1 MRVTQKI
8 LFDNFMRDINKNR
21 SELAKNQSDLSSGR
35 MVRVPSQDP
44 IAFQRSRIIEDNLR
58 KEEQYQNNI
67 SNGLRQGRLAQ
78 ESLDETID
86 RLIDIKQIVVQ
97 GANDSANEKVR
108 TNMADEVKGIRDS
121 IVHTLNIS
129 SGDRYLF
136 SGTNSAEA
144 PFEIDEGNIG
154 VVDNHSN
161 GEAPQVAVADG
172 VKLDI
177 SITGTELRDSDS
189 GDMFEVLGEIEQA
202 LRDNSGED
210 LNNLLPAID
219 DVIENATTVTSRLGN
234 NINRMEFMFEQYES
248 KKISQESD
256 VSELVD
262 TNFAQSFSDL
272 QRIQVAFESAMAVHT
287 TMFGNSLLDYL

>member
-44 IAFQRSRIIEDNLR
+44 VAFQRSRIIEDNLR
-58 KEEQYQNNI
+58 KEGQYQNNI

-97 GANDSANEKVR
+97 GANDSANDKVR

-136 SGTNSAEA
+136 SGTNSEEA
-144 PFEIDEGNIG
+144 PFEIDENNIG

-161 GEAPQVAVADG
+161 ADAPQIAVADG

-189 GDMFEVLGEIEQA
+189 GDMFEVLGDIEQA

-248 KKISQESD
+248 KKISQKSD

>member
-21 SELAKNQSDLSSGR
+21 GELAKNQSDLSSGR

-44 IAFQRSRIIEDNLR
+44 ISFQRSRIIEDNIR
-58 KEEQYQNNI
+58 KEGQYQSNI
-67 SNGLRQGRLAQ
+67 NNGLRQGRLAQ
-78 ESLDETID
+78 EALDETID
-86 RLIDIKQIVVQ
+86 RLIDIKQITVQ

-108 TNMADEVKGIRDS
+108 INMADEVKGIRDS
-121 IVHTLNIS
+121 IVHTLNLS

-144 PFEIDEGNIG
+144 PFEIDENNIG
-154 VVDNHSN
+154 VVDNNSN
-161 GEAPQVAVADG
+161 AEAPQIAVADG

-189 GDMFEVLGEIEQA
+189 GDMFEVLGDIEQA
-202 LRDNSGED
+202 LRDNDGVE
-210 LNNLLPAID
+210 LNNLLPAIE
-219 DVIENATTVTSRLGN
+219 DVIENVTTVTSRLGN